1 MRIPLTLLPVLR
13 TVTVLVFGGLCAL
26 VFGYLW
32 VNAGGKI
39 PLVTQAGYQVGIAM
53 SDVDNIVAQS
63 DVRAAGVTVGRVEK
77 VEVDGG
83 DAVLLLDLD
92 PEISPLHEG
101 VSVTVRNKTLIE
113 ESYLDIVDGA
123 GAQIADGTILPRS
136 AGRSSVQLDDVLT
149 SLDQPTRDALG
160 SALRA
165 AGTTTEGTRED
176 IGRIVGGLGALGR
189 DGATALDAL
198 AAQSQDLAEVTG
210 NTTALLQALD
220 TDQGRI
226 TALVGD
232 ADRLTQVIA
241 ANRGD
246 LEAVLRELPGV
257 LDTTREASAGLTTLA
272 GSLAPVAANL
282 SAAAPDLSAALQEL
296 PATSADLRGLLPSL
310 DRTLEQ
316 APDTLDR
323 VPDFSDAARAMF
335 PSLQVALSDVNPA
348 LGYLRPYGKDIG
360 TMFANF
366 SQALAG
372 QDGNGTVLRVFVVMN
387 EKSPNQ
393 PTNTQIGPLEKYNP
407 YPEPGGNAHP
417 DRSFDGPY
425 PRVEEEP
432 QPG

>member
-1 MRIPLTLLPVLR
+1 MRIPLSLLPVLR
-13 TVTVLVFGGLCAL
+13 TVTVLAFGGLCAL

-39 PLVTQAGYQVGIAM
+39 PLVTQAGYQVSIAM

-63 DVRAAGVTVGRVEK
+63 DVRAAGVTVGRVDK
-77 VEVDGG
+77 VEVDGA

-92 PEISPLHEG
+92 PEISPLHDG

-113 ESYLDIVDGA
+113 ESYLDIVDGT
-123 GAQIADGTILPRS
+123 GAEIADGGILPRS

-176 IGRIVGGLGALGR
+176 IGRIAGGLGALGR
-189 DGATALDAL
+189 EGGTALEAL

-210 NTTALLQALD
+210 NTTALLRALD
-220 TDQGRI
+220 ADQGRI

-232 ADRLTQVIA
+232 ADRLTQVLA
-241 ANRGD
+241 TNRGD

-257 LDTTREASAGLTTLA
+257 LDTTREASGSLSTLA

-282 SAAAPDLSAALQEL
+282 TAAGPDLSAALQEL

-323 VPDFSDAARAMF
+323 VAGFSDAARALF
-335 PSLQVALSDVNPA
+335 PTLQVVLSDVNPA
-348 LGYLRPYGKDIG
+348 LGYLRPYGRDVG
-360 TMFANF
+360 MMFANF

-393 PTNTQIGPLEKYNP
+393 PTNTQIGPLEKYDP
-407 YPEPGGNAHP
+407 YPAPGGNAHP